1 MTQDTNTTQGPSES
15 YKSPPVGPNE
25 PPTTDSGNSTDRSSR
40 CAPLDP
46 GPETPTLPDPEPC
59 AQPCCCP
66 PRNGST
72 GTCLDELID
81 EQTKQINEADRA
93 KSFKADLEDLLKK
106 AKSAKLE
113 YTRGKYTDLR
123 DRWER
128 QDTAI
133 ADLIAK
139 LVCAV
144 PCWWCLIECEVCTLI
159 YAIRDAEFRLNGDG
173 TLSTTVGSLRDLRYW
188 QERNRDAK
196 KEVFD
201 RIKLVLA
208 AWEKPA
214 QTLDKIL
221 TDDAKLI
228 EDAKKNLATESAGT
242 VFDVFMKLI
251 PMHLAIAPRG
261 VTSKI
266 AAEYATFCDCDEGE
280 PDDCCGPDVGKW
292 TIRQK
297 LIGPQPY
304 LVDPDKFFDIICCLA
319 AERYNPAKDQL
330 AVAES
335 DLAKTDSDIKRAL
348 SDIDQKKASIAAD
361 FKANVANPID
371 CDNYKPKGSTDPC
384 SCKPARP
391 TPAPA
396 PAPIR

>member
-1 MTQDTNTTQGPSES
+1 MTQDTYSTQGSHQTYRPAQERDPPGDTPSE
-15 YKSPPVGPNE
+15 
-25 PPTTDSGNSTDRSSR
+25 

-46 GPETPTLPDPEPC
+46 GPDTPTLPDPEPC
-59 AQPCCCP
+59 AQSCCCP
-66 PRNGST
+66 PKNGSS
-72 GTCLDELID
+72 GTCLDKLID

-93 KSFKADLEDLLKK
+93 KSFKAILEDLLKK
-106 AKSAKLE
+106 AKSAKQD
-113 YTRGKYTDLR
+113 YTREKYKDLR
-123 DRWER
+123 DRWDK
-128 QDTAI
+128 QDAAI

-144 PCWWCLIECEVCTLI
+144 PCWWCLIECEICTLI
-159 YAIRDAEFRLNGDG
+159 YAIRDTEFRLNGNG
-173 TLSTTVGSLRDLRYW
+173 TLIAPVGSLRDLRYW

-196 KEVFD
+196 KDVFD
-201 RIKLVLA
+201 RIDLVLK

-228 EDAKKNLATESAGT
+228 DEAKKNLATDSAS
-242 VFDVFMKLI
+242 VVYDVFMKLI

-266 AAEYATFCDCDEGE
+266 APEYTKFCDCDKGV

-292 TIRQK
+292 TIRQS

-319 AERYNPAKDQL
+319 SERYVPAKDQL

-335 DLAKTDSDIKRAL
+335 GLAKTESDIKRAL

-361 FKANVANPID
+361 FKASIVSPID
-371 CDNYKPKGSTDPC
+371 CDKYKPKGGNGSAPC
-384 SCKPARP
+384 NPCNPPPSATSPAR
-391 TPAPA
+391 
-396 PAPIR
+396 

>member
-1 MTQDTNTTQGPSES
+1 MTQDTYSTQDPNQT
-15 YKSPPVGPNE
+15 YKPAPEPE
-25 PPTTDSGNSTDRSSR
+25 PPTDTPPK
-40 CAPLDP
+40 CAPLP
-46 GPETPTLPDPEPC
+46 SGPKTPDLPDSEPC
-59 AQPCCCP
+59 AQSCCCP
-66 PRNGST
+66 SKNGAT
-72 GTCLDELID
+72 GTCLDALID
-81 EQTKQINEADRA
+81 EQAKQINEADRA

-106 AKSAKLE
+106 AKSAKQE
-113 YTRGKYTDLR
+113 YTKDKYKDLR
-123 DRWER
+123 DRWDK
-128 QDTAI
+128 QDAAI

-144 PCWWCLIECEVCTLI
+144 PCWWCLIECEICTLI

-173 TLSTTVGSLRDLRYW
+173 TLSTTVGSLRDLRNW
-188 QERNRDAK
+188 QEANRNAK
-196 KEVFD
+196 KDVFD

-221 TDDAKLI
+221 IDDAKLI
-228 EDAKKNLATESAGT
+228 EDAKKNLATDSASA
-242 VFDVFMKLI
+242 VYDVFMRLI

-266 AAEYATFCDCDEGE
+266 APEYTKFCDCDKGE

-292 TIRQK
+292 TMRQK

-319 AERYNPAKDQL
+319 SERYVPAKDQL

-335 DLAKTDSDIKRAL
+335 DLAKTESDIKRAL
-348 SDIDQKKASIAAD
+348 SDIDQKKASIAVD
-361 FKANVANPID
+361 FKANVVNPID
-371 CDNYKPKGSTDPC
+371 CGNYKPKGRNGPDP
-384 SCKPARP
+384 CKPAQP

-396 PAPIR
+396 PTPTPAPPPTIR